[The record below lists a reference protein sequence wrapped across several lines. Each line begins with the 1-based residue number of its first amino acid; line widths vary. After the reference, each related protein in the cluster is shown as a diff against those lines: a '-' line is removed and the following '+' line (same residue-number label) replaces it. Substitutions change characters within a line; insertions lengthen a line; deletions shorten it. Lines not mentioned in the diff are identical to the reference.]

1 MVELDRLYT
10 EKETELRTR
19 RTELKAL
26 AEQLG
31 TADTGAIA
39 LKQKIAL
46 EAYADARSDLA
57 RLNAEL
63 QQAKDDLNVKQAL
76 VDAVNEAQEEAPD
89 DAEPASPDV
98 DDAIL
103 AQLADQIEAIDT
115 RMETNRKTA
124 KEPLLSKL
132 SEQYVEERKSL
143 VEKQEKRRKVLE
155 ARLQRTNPNTNL
167 ANLDSQTIQLK
178 ARINIL
184 AAKAQAAAKDLEDL
198 RQKAE
203 RVGNSSIDL
212 EMMRSESPVS
222 RAGLRADCRRTRKT
236 QSRAAVGP
244 QDQRVSACRCPQES
258 RWQAALPERG
268 GGGRRWFL
276 RRDLP
281 GLVVG
286 RSASSG
292 STPWPTFPAD

>member
-1 MVELDRLYT
+1 M
-10 EKETELRTR
+10 KPR
-19 RTELKAL
+19 R
-26 AEQLG
+26 
-31 TADTGAIA
+31 
-39 LKQKIAL
+39 
-46 EAYADARSDLA
+46 S
-57 RLNAEL
+57 
-63 QQAKDDLNVKQAL
+63 
-76 VDAVNEAQEEAPD
+76 PD

-124 KEPLLSKL
+124 KEPLLSQL
-132 SEQYVEERKSL
+132 SEKYVEERKSL

-212 EMMRSESPVS
+212 EMMRSELQYLERVFAPIADEREKLKVEQRSAPRISVFQRAEAPKSPDGKP
-222 RAGLRADCRRTRKT
+222 RY
-236 QSRAAVGP
+236 QNAAV
-244 QDQRVSACRCPQES
+244 A
-258 RWQAALPERG
+258 G
-268 GGGRRWFL
+268 GGGFFAVICLVLWWDVRKQRINSL
-276 RRDLP
+276 ADLSR
-281 GLVVG
+281 GLGLTVVG
-286 RSASSG
+286 AVPLLPQKTTRAGRAPGTPGPANVSGDGRDPWTMPSIPSPPGSSCAKTPTTSA
-292 STPWPTFPAD
+292 W